1 VSNNDK
7 FSNSLKNKELSF
19 DLLTNSQ
26 IQVND
31 MQPDSMTLEELM
43 KDNSNIM
50 ASERDL
56 SQRNKKSLDQLKLA
70 RA

>member
-1 VSNNDK
+1 MSNNDK